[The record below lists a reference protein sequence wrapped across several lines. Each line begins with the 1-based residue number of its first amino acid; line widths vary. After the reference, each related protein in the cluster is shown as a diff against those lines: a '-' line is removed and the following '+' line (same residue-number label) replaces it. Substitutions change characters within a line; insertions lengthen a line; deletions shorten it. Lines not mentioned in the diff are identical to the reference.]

1 MDPKDSRL
9 PPTSMPSS
17 LDYTSDGQY
26 DASADRP
33 VVPRQLSKQ
42 PQHSPAS
49 RSNGLLGKMFRK
61 GPPKHPKLNPIGISS
76 KDFFSSEYQAPV
88 ASLPA
93 PPPPPPPPLSSEPGL
108 LAKGNRLTR
117 KASALL
123 SPLLPASA
131 PSHATSPQSLTPKS
145 TPVSAFS
152 DPAAASSSGC
162 LSDSE
167 TMNDSAA
174 RTLHFA
180 SGSQSS
186 FIGARRATQ
195 HQQIQQQQ
203 IHQQLER
210 SLPRIGCMPDIDSRD
225 DSCGVA
231 GQPQRRRPSRLKL
244 DVLPGAARTAT
255 PFGDRA
261 TPQSPRSPCS
271 PCSPESA
278 ALMHFSANL
287 PQHSPRTD
295 STGRRKDPETASPS
309 ALLAMYADAER
320 GLSAGENK
328 KRGALWRA
336 KLSFTNLR
344 RPDSRRQ
351 RHQSFDSNSVDI
363 AAHPKMYAESPL
375 MSVPSVAPATGRS
388 RSPGAAGYDHHVLA
402 GLLGMATSPARASPF
417 ASPHSAFG
425 SDHGCTVDSGC
436 SELASVGDL
445 GGIDKDFLL
454 TIQRNSALEARRQR
468 RRETRRNTLSF
479 LGATGIPTALH
490 EATPLAPAASAIPAH
505 RYKLAGADFKAAPAN
520 CLPEGAPPPSVN
532 SGPHFVE
539 SCAKEWRSS
548 APRQDRHAACVE
560 IGHRDTLSISVA
572 GETTDQQQQRPS
584 AVECA
589 VQGAGQ
595 VDGREDGI
603 KQHATPAIVSSAE
616 LRPTSLDSLTYSE
629 QAVTGSSSRP
639 GSRGCGEGKR
649 SQESGAWCSANG
661 PLIGYST
668 ARRATAMNSLPPPAA
683 AAFEPHPSAMAASS
697 FPDAAPWLSSRTGLV
712 SGVHYPPES
721 TDDDAC
727 VPPVP
732 PLPAHIALQ
741 GHQNGNGISCAH
753 ADTTMRP
760 VTASARGSP
769 RFVADSRRYRGSASV
784 LPSAVQAS
792 KASPFGSPE
801 RTQQSSILA
810 GTDEA
815 ALRLR
820 QYHMAS
826 TTASQLSAAS
836 DGTLT
841 VDLNSDAYE
850 ERQLGPTAHPSL
862 YASASFNRK
871 LSQPDTR
878 LGSLSRPST
887 SSIPS
892 PSILSKSTSHINTRG
907 SVDGSKSVGKTSSS
921 NSPGYRNGIGRLFSA
936 TPPSRKPCLGTNHL
950 AQSPPS
956 PDMCGLNATQPHLP
970 PTSPTVS
977 SLVGDPMARRR
988 IRDQLA
994 SSRAFDRLLEEDD
1007 EFTMAISLTP
1017 SVAGMSPAA
1026 APSKWR

>member
-117 KASALL
+117 KASPLL

-425 SDHGCTVDSGC
+425 SDHGCTVDSSC

-595 VDGREDGI
+595 VDSREDGI

-649 SQESGAWCSANG
+649 SQ
-661 PLIGYST
+661 
-668 ARRATAMNSLPPPAA
+668 
-683 AAFEPHPSAMAASS
+683 
-697 FPDAAPWLSSRTGLV
+697 D
-712 SGVHYPPES
+712 
-721 TDDDAC
+721 
-727 VPPVP
+727 
-732 PLPAHIALQ
+732 
-741 GHQNGNGISCAH
+741 
-753 ADTTMRP
+753 
-760 VTASARGSP
+760 
-769 RFVADSRRYRGSASV
+769 
-784 LPSAVQAS
+784 
-792 KASPFGSPE
+792 
-801 RTQQSSILA
+801 
-810 GTDEA
+810 
-815 ALRLR
+815 
-820 QYHMAS
+820 
-826 TTASQLSAAS
+826 
-836 DGTLT
+836 
-841 VDLNSDAYE
+841 
-850 ERQLGPTAHPSL
+850 
-862 YASASFNRK
+862 
-871 LSQPDTR
+871 
-878 LGSLSRPST
+878 
-887 SSIPS
+887 
-892 PSILSKSTSHINTRG
+892 ILSKSTSHINTRG